1 MINIEEMEGIKRS
14 YFELSRPFREES
26 RDYYI
31 IYFMGFVI
39 DTIKDLH
46 EENTKLWKAI
56 KEGGWNDSDA
66 PVLSKKDLE
75 NLVPD
80 YEYPYE
86 PNE

>member
-1 MINIEEMEGIKRS
+1 MSIEEMEKYKS
-14 YFELSRPFREES
+14 LYC
-26 RDYYI
+26 RDYPKADI
-31 IYFMGFVI
+31 WIASFMDTCL

-46 EENTKLWKAI
+46 EENCKLWKAI